1 MGMASSLDFSRPI
14 PLFPLPNCVLF
25 PGAVQPLHIFE
36 PRYRDVTAA
45 ALKDQSALALA
56 LLQSGW
62 EQQYYGAPPIHAIL
76 CAGIIVAHELLPD
89 GKYNLLLHGVT
100 RAKVLREDN
109 AGDAHPYRT
118 AMLQPLDDHPP
129 MDEAGARFHRNALY
143 HYLTAT
149 PLSRLTI
156 ASSLL
161 PLFDAD
167 DPLPTPRLIDVL
179 AFTLIQDIPTRQQL
193 LEQRNPLLRG
203 QHLLRELTTLAKS
216 LEART
221 AWPPPQSNN

>member
-1 MGMASSLDFSRPI
+1 MGSTLDFSRPI
-14 PLFPLPNCVLF
+14 PVFPLPNCVLF

-36 PRYRDVTAA
+36 PRYRDMTAA
-45 ALKDQSALALA
+45 ALKDQSALALG
-56 LLQSGW
+56 LLKPGW
-62 EQQYYGAPPIHAIL
+62 ETQYYGAPAMYPVL
-76 CAGIIVAHELLPD
+76 CVGKIVAHELLPD

-100 RAKVLREDN
+100 RAKVLSEVR
-109 AGDAHPYRT
+109 AGEAHPYRT
-118 AMLQPLDDHPP
+118 ATLVPVMDDPP
-129 MDEAGARFHRNALY
+129 MDTAGARIHRNALY

-149 PLSRLTI
+149 SLNRLTV

-161 PLFDAD
+161 PLFDAE

-203 QHLLRELTTLAKS
+203 QHLLRELTTLAKT
-216 LEART
+216 LEAQT
-221 AWPPPQSNN
+221 PWPPPQSNN